1 MTDSRFAMVEG
12 QYRSLRAAFDAGRID
27 TAAFEAALDATA
39 FEHAGR
45 WWMIGADSGRW
56 YASEQGNWVLATPP
70 DAAGAT
76 GHAGPRVGTAPTAI
90 DAAAPSA
97 GSRLR
102 SVLGWALLAALPLLA
117 FGAVLTHYAAEEYWD
132 NSDPGTA
139 FLVLGVLLASV
150 GAVARYRWI
159 PRLPA
164 FIVALL
170 WTASGFAAISFEL
183 GQSFDIWWWPD
194 VLFATGCAAIVG
206 CGIGALL
213 QSRVARRKAPATGA
227 A

>member
-1 MTDSRFAMVEG
+1 MSDSRFAMVQA
-12 QYRSLRAAFDAGRID
+12 QYRSLRTAFDAGRID
-27 TAAFEAALDATA
+27 AAAFEAALDATA

-56 YASEQGNWVLATPP
+56 YASESGNWVLATPP

-76 GHAGPRVGTAPTAI
+76 GHAGPRADTAPTAI
-90 DAAAPSA
+90 DFAAPSA

-102 SVLGWALLAALPLLA
+102 SLLGWALLAAPPLLA
-117 FGAVLTHYAAEEYWD
+117 FGALLTHYAADEYWD

-150 GAVARYRWI
+150 RAVARYRWI

-183 GQSFDIWWWPD
+183 GHTSDIWWWPD
-194 VLFATGCAAIVG
+194 VLFATGCAAILGAVG
-206 CGIGALL
+206 GAWL
-213 QSRVARRKAPATGA
+213 RRHVARSEPTA
-227 A
+227 ADRS